1 MKPSLCAICGDRLRS
16 KKVTIDRMV
25 EGRLYLFEN
34 TPVQVCD
41 RCGETWIPGRANEK
55 MDKAIKG
62 KIKPRRKIS
71 VPVY

>member
-1 MKPSLCAICGDRLRS
+1 MKKSVCAVCGGNLRA
-16 KKVTIDRMV
+16 KKITIDRMV

-41 RCGETWIPGRANEK
+41 RCGETWIPGRANDKMEK
-55 MDKAIKG
+55 DIKG